1 MGKARWWP
9 VRAAPTP
16 SMSACAMR
24 IPSAMPLHANRV
36 AWSVSAGPSAMS
48 PSLSI
53 GARRSC
59 RAEPGTSVSTSA
71 TDSSDGGGGG
81 KKRSV
86 RKVMSSTSDGA
97 AHGVARCPE
106 ASLQQGH
113 GVDVLVGVGVEGR
126 LPRSR
131 PASRRA
137 RLPAEWQG
145 QGRQW
150 HGQPWATGGGLDGGG
165 TPLARK
171 GAAMA
176 CGGAAQATRR
186 RAATSGAGPRQA
198 ERQRAGHD
206 NEEMG

>member
-1 MGKARWWP
+1 MNLLSCSLQVHNCPRVLLVLTWHADLAPQNTSWLRHFIKRHQHHHLHHLLASGLRDLHGGVHGQGMVVASSGGAHAVAERVRHAHPQRDATARES
-9 VRAAPTP
+9 RGLE
-16 SMSACAMR
+16 R
-24 IPSAMPLHANRV
+24 ER
-36 AWSVSAGPSAMS
+36 GPSAMS

-71 TDSSDGGGGG
+71 TDSSDGDGGG

-97 AHGVARCPE
+97 AHGIARCPE

-126 LPRSR
+126 RPRSC
-131 PASRRA
+131 PTSRRA

-145 QGRQW
+145 QGR
-150 HGQPWATGGGLDGGG
+150 
-165 TPLARK
+165 
-171 GAAMA
+171 
-176 CGGAAQATRR
+176 
-186 RAATSGAGPRQA
+186 
-198 ERQRAGHD
+198 
-206 NEEMG
+206 